1 MESDKHIHQLL
12 NLDRQLTAIEEAEMQ
27 EQLIQ
32 YINHLLVYDFNKL
45 VQILYR
51 VDVSEQKLKELLKA
65 NAQTDAST
73 IIAALLIQRQ
83 VEKIKTKEAF
93 KPNDNITGED
103 KW

>member
-12 NLDRQLTAIEEAEMQ
+12 NQDRQLTAIEEAEMQ

-65 NAQTDAST
+65 NAQTDAAT

-83 VEKIKTKEAF
+83 IEKIKTKEAF
-93 KPNDNITGED
+93 KPNDNITDED

>member
-1 MESDKHIHQLL
+1 MENDKHTEQLPDL
-12 NLDRQLTAIEEAEMQ
+12 NRQLTAVQEAEMQ

-65 NAQTDAST
+65 NAQTDAAT

-83 VEKIKTKEAF
+83 IEKIKTEEAF
-93 KPNDNITGED
+93 KPNDNITDED